1 MADLHTGHVP
11 EIAPFS
17 QIVAC
22 IKFKH
27 SGHLIFFVFFV
38 LLFKVYQPP
47 FALIVNL
54 AQKFP

>member
-38 LLFKVYQPP
+38 SLFKVYQPP

-54 AQKFP
+54 A